1 MKSEEMS
8 SAAASPSGGKSRID
22 TMSHEDL
29 QQFAKK
35 QMTMLKNLKNKT
47 DIVTKER
54 DSMKTEL
61 SKIKEEHECL
71 AMKMKTL
78 EDTLRELQS
87 QKMDSMEENRGLK
100 EKMKILKI

>member
-1 MKSEEMS
+1 MS

-22 TMSHEDL
+22 LMSHEDL

-47 DIVTKER
+47 DVVTKER

-61 SKIKEEHECL
+61 SKTKEEHEL
-71 AMKMKTL
+71 GFRNFTKLTGIFA
-78 EDTLRELQS
+78 
-87 QKMDSMEENRGLK
+87 ENTGYLSVGY
-100 EKMKILKI
+100 EY

>member
-1 MKSEEMS
+1 MS

-61 SKIKEEHECL
+61 SKTKEEHE
-71 AMKMKTL
+71 
-78 EDTLRELQS
+78 ERF
-87 QKMDSMEENRGLK
+87 QKFLK
-100 EKMKILKI
+100 LGDLS

>member
-1 MKSEEMS
+1 MS

-22 TMSHEDL
+22 LMSHEDL

-47 DIVTKER
+47 DVVTKER

-61 SKIKEEHECL
+61 SKTKEEHELGFRNQIDRDFCRKYRL
-71 AMKMKTL
+71 FFGRL
-78 EDTLRELQS
+78 
-87 QKMDSMEENRGLK
+87 
-100 EKMKILKI
+100 

>member
-1 MKSEEMS
+1 
-8 SAAASPSGGKSRID
+8 
-22 TMSHEDL
+22 MSHEDL

-61 SKIKEEHECL
+61 SKTKEEHEERFQKVL
-71 AMKMKTL
+71 IKLKGILL
-78 EDTLRELQS
+78 EFR
-87 QKMDSMEENRGLK
+87 N
-100 EKMKILKI
+100 ILFDQYISNILPLIYPY

>member
-1 MKSEEMS
+1 MITLVRHRL
-8 SAAASPSGGKSRID
+8 AAAFLQQRNGKSRID

-54 DSMKTEL
+54 DSMKTQL
-61 SKIKEEHECL
+61 SKTKEEHE
-71 AMKMKTL
+71 
-78 EDTLRELQS
+78 ERFQ
-87 QKMDSMEENRGLK
+87 N
-100 EKMKILKI
+100 

>member
-1 MKSEEMS
+1 MS

-61 SKIKEEHECL
+61 SKTKEEHEERFQKFL
-71 AMKMKTL
+71 IKKSTRKNPDIL
-78 EDTLRELQS
+78 FDEIKS
-87 QKMDSMEENRGLK
+87 QF
-100 EKMKILKI
+100 IL

>member
-1 MKSEEMS
+1 MS

-61 SKIKEEHECL
+61 SKTKEEHE
-71 AMKMKTL
+71 K
-78 EDTLRELQS
+78 RF
-87 QKMDSMEENRGLK
+87 QKIFIKLNGN
-100 EKMKILKI
+100 ILLDQYINNILLL

>member
-47 DIVTKER
+47 DVVTKER
-54 DSMKTEL
+54 DSMKKEL
-61 SKIKEEHECL
+61 SKTKEEHE
-71 AMKMKTL
+71 
-78 EDTLRELQS
+78 ERFQNY
-87 QKMDSMEENRGLK
+87 EN
-100 EKMKILKI
+100 